1 MNRALVVVAVLCLAA
16 CSSSGKPGSTARSTT
31 SSPTTGRHPTT
42 APPTTKPVTST
53 THVNPVVADGFA
65 QLALTN
71 AVNAAQT
78 IYHQSYDYTN
88 VSPAALA
95 ALDASAQFGTMD
107 QSNAHVIGVLAQDR
121 NDVLLVTRSPSGRW
135 YCVTENATDGIS
147 YGEGATRGSV
157 DSNGQCQQPAWPPP
171 GQDQHAF

>member
-1 MNRALVVVAVLCLAA
+1 MLAVLCLAA
-16 CSSSGKPGSTARSTT
+16 CSSSAKPSSTARSST
-31 SSPTTGRHPTT
+31 SPPTTGHHPTT
-42 APPTTKPVTST
+42 APPTTKPVTTT
-53 THVNPVVADGFA
+53 THLDPAVADGFT

-71 AVNAAQT
+71 AINAAQT

-88 VSPAALA
+88 VSVAALA
-95 ALDASAQFGTMD
+95 AADSSAQFGTLE
-107 QSNAHVIGVLAQDR
+107 QSNAKVIGVLAQDR

-157 DSNGQCQQPAWPPP
+157 NSNGECQQPAWPPP

>member
-1 MNRALVVVAVLCLAA
+1 MNA
-16 CSSSGKPGSTARSTT
+16 
-31 SSPTTGRHPTT
+31 
-42 APPTTKPVTST
+42 
-53 THVNPVVADGFA
+53 VVADGFT

-71 AVNAAQT
+71 AINAAKS
-78 IYHQSYDYTN
+78 IYDNNYDYTT
-88 VSPAALA
+88 VTPQALA
-95 ALDASAQFGTMD
+95 ALDPKAQFGEIA

-135 YCVTENATDGIS
+135 YCVTENAMDGIS

-157 DSNGQCQQPAWPPP
+157 DSNGECQQPAWPPP